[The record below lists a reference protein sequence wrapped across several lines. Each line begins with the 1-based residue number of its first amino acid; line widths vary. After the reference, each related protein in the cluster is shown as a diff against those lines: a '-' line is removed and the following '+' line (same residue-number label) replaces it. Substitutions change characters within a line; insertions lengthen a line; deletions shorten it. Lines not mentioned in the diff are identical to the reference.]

1 MKEIVTDILI
11 LASPQKVWAILTDF
25 ASYPQWNPF
34 IKSITGTVRV
44 GETIVVRI
52 EPPGASGMTLKPIVQ
67 VFNPETEF
75 RWLGHLLFPG
85 LFDGEHRFELADNAD
100 GSTTFRHCEKFKGIL
115 IPFFG
120 KLLDVNTRN
129 GFHEMN
135 HALKERAEQK

>member
-85 LFDGEHRFELADNAD
+85 LFDGEHRFELVDNAD